1 MSTHLPITVVFPCF
15 NEAGRLNVDAY
26 LAFAETH
33 PTVRLC
39 FVNDGST
46 DATLKRLNAVAE
58 RLPGRVEIVSY
69 AKNRGKSGA
78 VRAGVLHVL
87 ATYREATDYI
97 GFWDADLAT
106 PLDEVPRFIA
116 CFEHN
121 PETYAV
127 VGSRQRQAGTQLE
140 RSMIRQAIGQV
151 VRVIIQ
157 RFVQL
162 PIRDTQCGAKF
173 FRGDLAE
180 EIFREPFISR
190 WLFDIELFRRMQ
202 LMAPETY
209 LQQHV
214 VEMPLK
220 RWHDVAGSKLSIKDS
235 VRILRELQ
243 RIKTHY
249 SQAKA

>member
-1 MSTHLPITVVFPCF
+1 MSTHLPIAVVFPCF
-15 NEAGRLNVDAY
+15 NEAGRLNSDAY
-26 LAFAETH
+26 LAFAEAH

-46 DATLKRLNAVAE
+46 DATLKRLHALAE

-69 AKNRGKSGA
+69 EKNRGKSGA
-78 VRAGVLHVL
+78 VRAGVLHVIS
-87 ATYREATDYI
+87 TYREETEFI

-116 CFEHN
+116 CFEQN
-121 PETYAV
+121 PEAHAV
-127 VGSRQRQAGTQLE
+127 VGSRQRLAGTQLK
-140 RSMIRQAIGQV
+140 RSMFRQLAGQV

-157 RFVQL
+157 RFIQL

-173 FRGDLAE
+173 FRSSLAE

-202 LMAPETY
+202 LIAPDTY

-214 VEMPLK
+214 VEMPLR
-220 RWHDVAGSKLSIKDS
+220 RWHDVAGSKLSIKDG
-235 VRILRELQ
+235 VRIMRELQ

-249 SQAKA
+249 SHAKA